1 MPDPE
6 KNDYPKRENAH
17 SMKKIRIAT
26 RQSKLALWQSG
37 FIKDQLESHYPML
50 EVELVGITTEGDR
63 RLDRALSE
71 IGGKGLFIKELE
83 QALLNNQADIAVHS
97 LKDLP
102 STLSDGFVLAA
113 SGFREDVR
121 DALVCSTNSSL
132 ESLKQGAVIGSSSLR
147 RQTQLTA
154 LRPDFTFQSIRGNV
168 DTRLSKLDAGEYD
181 AIVLAAAGLKRLGLG
196 HRINQT
202 LSVEQSLPCPGQ
214 AALGIECCSEAIDV
228 RNLVSVLNDAQVE
241 ACILAERAVSRALGG
256 DCSLPLAAY
265 CEREGDELFVR
276 CLLSDAK
283 GKQIIHGS
291 ARGKDSELVGAQ
303 AAEQLFAQGA
313 GKLLQTLREQK
324 A

>member
-1 MPDPE
+1 MSMS
-6 KNDYPKRENAH
+6 K

-26 RQSKLALWQSG
+26 RQSKLALWQSE
-37 FIKDQLESHYPML
+37 FIKDQLELHYPQL

-83 QALLNNQADIAVHS
+83 YALLNDQADIAVHS

-121 DALVCSTNSSL
+121 DALVSSTSGGL
-132 ESLKQGAVIGSSSLR
+132 KGLKQGAVVGSSSLR
-147 RQTQLTA
+147 RQTQLKS
-154 LRPDFTFQSIRGNV
+154 LRPDLNFKSIRGNV
-168 DTRLSKLDAGEYD
+168 DTRLLKLDAGEYD

-196 HRINQT
+196 DRISQT
-202 LSVEQSLPCPGQ
+202 LSVEHSLPCPGQ
-214 AALGIECCSEAIDV
+214 AALGIESCGGASEV
-228 RNLVSVLNDAQVE
+228 RNLVSVLNDSQVE

-265 CEREGDELFVR
+265 CELVGDELFVR
-276 CLLSDAK
+276 CLLSSAD
-283 GKQIIHGS
+283 GTQIIRAS
-291 ARGKDSELVGAQ
+291 ARGKDSELVGRE
-303 AAEQLFAQGA
+303 AADQLFAQGA
-313 GKLLQTLREQK
+313 RKLLETLRAGK